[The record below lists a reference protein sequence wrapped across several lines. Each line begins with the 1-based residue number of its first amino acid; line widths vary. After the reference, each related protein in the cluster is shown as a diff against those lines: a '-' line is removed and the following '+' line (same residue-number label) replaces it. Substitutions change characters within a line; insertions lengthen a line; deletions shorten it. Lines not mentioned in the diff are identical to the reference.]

1 MCFSDTKVI
10 SNPLHY
16 CNVFTPVCHSVH
28 RGSLPHPP
36 GQTLPPLR
44 SACWDT
50 VNKWAVHILLECQR
64 SAKKQ
69 STNYITT
76 AHQRSGE
83 GYVFS
88 RFCLRDCPCTGLYP
102 TPGHVQLGPHCT
114 WTPPPKD
121 MFKLVQ
127 YVTRTVGKAGGWYS
141 TEMPSCSIVMF
152 YRNIELCIN
161 QREVNCYK
169 FLLQTYRSI

>member
-1 MCFSDTKVI
+1 MFLHLSVI
-10 SNPLHY
+10 L
-16 CNVFTPVCHSVH
+16 FTGGVCHTHLGRHS
-28 RGSLPHPP
+28 S
-36 GQTLPPLR
+36 PLR

-76 AHQRSGE
+76 AHQSSGE

-88 RFCLRDCPCTGLYP
+88 RFCLRECPCTGLYP

-114 WTPPPKD
+114 WTPPPKRH
-121 MFKLVQ
+121 VQ
-127 YVTRTVGKAGGWYS
+127 T
-141 TEMPSCSIVMF
+141 CSICNPYCRKGGRLVF
-152 YRNIELCIN
+152 DRNA
-161 QREVNCYK
+161 
-169 FLLQTYRSI
+169 FL